1 MEPDPVARRRRA
13 WPWAAVAQIA
23 LMLAPAF
30 CFDGALAQAADTG
43 ARAIKVT
50 PAELDIHATSALV
63 VDEQGRTL
71 YAKRTRE
78 RKPIA
83 SITKLMTA
91 MVVLDSGAPL
101 SEPVTIEESDRDTLR
116 NSRSRLR
123 IDRQATL
130 PRGQMLAVALMSS
143 DNRAASALGRTALPG
158 GKADFVAAMNRKA
171 AALGMTDTQFADPT
185 GLDGRNQSTAE
196 DLLKLVRAAAGYPLI
211 REITSRDSMQVA
223 PHGDQGLLEYRNT
236 NPLVKNPEW
245 QIEVSKTGFINEAGH
260 CLVMRARVGG
270 QRLDIVLLDAS
281 GKRTPVGDAGRLR
294 QWVVAQQ
301 TRQPARLAGTGRDP
315 CADPWSLSCWE

>member
-1 MEPDPVARRRRA
+1 MIAAGILGSGRA
-13 WPWAAVAQIA
+13 AAAEV
-23 LMLAPAF
+23 
-30 CFDGALAQAADTG
+30 TG
-43 ARAIKVT
+43 RYLKVT
-50 PAELDIHATSALV
+50 PAELEIQAAAALV

-91 MVVLDSGAPL
+91 MVVLDSSAPL
-101 SEPVTIEESDRDTLR
+101 GEPVTIEESDRDTLR

-123 IDRQATL
+123 IDRHATL
-130 PRGQMLAVALMSS
+130 PRAEMLAVALMSS

-158 GKADFVAAMNRKA
+158 GKPVFVEAMNRKA
-171 AALGMTDTQFADPT
+171 AALGMNDTQFADPT
-185 GLDGRNQSTAE
+185 GLDGRNLSTAE
-196 DLLKLVRAAAGYPLI
+196 DLLKLIRAAADYPLI
-211 REITSRDSMQVA
+211 REITSRESIQVT

-260 CLVMRARVGG
+260 CLVMRTVLGG
-270 QRLDIVLLDAS
+270 RRMDIVLLDAS

-294 QWVVAQQ
+294 QWLVSQQ
-301 TRQPARLAGTGRDP
+301 SGRPVQLAGAGKNP
-315 CADPWSLSCWE
+315 CGDPWSLSCWE

>member
-1 MEPDPVARRRRA
+1 MIAAGILGSGRA
-13 WPWAAVAQIA
+13 AAAEV
-23 LMLAPAF
+23 
-30 CFDGALAQAADTG
+30 TG
-43 ARAIKVT
+43 RYLKVT
-50 PAELDIHATSALV
+50 PAELEIQAAAALV

-91 MVVLDSGAPL
+91 MVVLDSSAPL
-101 SEPVTIEESDRDTLR
+101 GEPVTIEESDRDTLR

-123 IDRQATL
+123 IDRHATL
-130 PRGQMLAVALMSS
+130 PRAEMLAVALMSS

-158 GKADFVAAMNRKA
+158 GKPVFVEAMNRKA
-171 AALGMTDTQFADPT
+171 AALGMNDTQFADPT
-185 GLDGRNQSTAE
+185 GLDGHNLSTAE
-196 DLLKLVRAAAGYPLI
+196 DLLKLIRAAADYPLI
-211 REITSRDSMQVA
+211 REITSRESIQVT

-260 CLVMRARVGG
+260 CLVMRTVLGG
-270 QRLDIVLLDAS
+270 RRMDIVLLDAS

-294 QWVVAQQ
+294 QWLVSQQSGRPAQ
-301 TRQPARLAGTGRDP
+301 LAGAGKNP
-315 CADPWSLSCWE
+315 CGDPWSLSCWE

>member
-1 MEPDPVARRRRA
+1 MGPEPD
-13 WPWAAVAQIA
+13 AQ
-23 LMLAPAF
+23 
-30 CFDGALAQAADTG
+30 GRGGWRTALAALTLLILTPLFCACG
-43 ARAIKVT
+43 ARAFAVETGDPHLRVT
-50 PAELDIHATSALV
+50 PASLEIQAAAALV

-91 MVVLDSGAPL
+91 MVVLDLGVPL
-101 SEPVTIEESDRDTLR
+101 DEPVTIEESDRDTLR

-123 IDRQATL
+123 IDRRATL
-130 PRGQMLAVALMSS
+130 PRREMLGVALMSS

-158 GKADFVAAMNRKA
+158 GKPDFVAAMNRKA
-171 AALGMTDTQFADPT
+171 AALGMTDSHFADPT
-185 GLDGRNQSTAE
+185 GLDAENQSTAD
-196 DLLKLVRAAAGYPLI
+196 DLLKLIRAAAEYPLI

-223 PHGDQGLLEYRNT
+223 PHGDQGRLEYRNT
-236 NPLVKNPEW
+236 NPLVKSPEW
-245 QIEVSKTGFINEAGH
+245 RIEVSKTGFINEAGH
-260 CLVMRARVGG
+260 CLVMRALVGG
-270 QRLDIVLLDAS
+270 RRLDIVLLDAS

-301 TRQPARLAGTGRDP
+301 TRQPARLAKAGANP